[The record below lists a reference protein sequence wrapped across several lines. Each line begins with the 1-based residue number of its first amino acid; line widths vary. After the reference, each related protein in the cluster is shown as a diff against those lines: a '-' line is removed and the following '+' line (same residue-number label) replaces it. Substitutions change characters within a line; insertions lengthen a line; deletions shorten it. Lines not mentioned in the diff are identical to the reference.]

1 MFGCDKAGNLGKE
14 ESPFWHSRTSTSE
27 KMSYFQPKCK
37 TYGFKENTPEMRQ
50 CIVNEI
56 RISEKSARDKMNSIS
71 TYQTNYSTGR
81 TVCY

>member
-1 MFGCDKAGNLGKE
+1 MFGCDSAGNLGRE
-14 ESPFWHSRTSTSE
+14 ESPFWHKRTSISE
-27 KMSYFQPKCK
+27 KMSYFKPKCK

-56 RISEKSARDKMNSIS
+56 RISQKAARDQMNSIS
-71 TYQTNYSTGR
+71 TCQTNYSTGR